1 MGYNTTKI
9 MMGCVFI
16 QHSSHGC
23 KPSAHIVD
31 VERFEFEFVL
41 GKGEG
46 GKREASLLREVK

>member
-16 QHSSHGC
+16 QHSSHGVA
-23 KPSAHIVD
+23 SQRAHRC

>member
-1 MGYNTTKI
+1 MCSYNILLTVLQANARI
-9 MMGCVFI
+9 DI
-16 QHSSHGC
+16 
-23 KPSAHIVD
+23 